1 MSDKQTIFKA
11 LQWASSFL
19 KEHGRDQNAGEILLM
34 NQLKYTRSR
43 LLAEF
48 RTELSEKDWEQFS
61 RNVKEHAAGRPVQ
74 YIMGHEVFLGRE
86 FVVNPHVLIPRP
98 ETEELVI
105 AVLKKMDRLF
115 GASKQGLRVADVGTG
130 SGAIAVTLKLERP
143 GLAVYGTDISASA
156 IDIAKKNADRLGAA
170 VRFAQGD
177 LLQPLMEIGHKFHVI
192 VSNPPYIPQGEKE
205 CLPDVVK
212 DYEPACALFGGEDG
226 LDVYR
231 RFTEQ
236 LPHVLEDRAIV
247 AFEVGAGQ
255 GDAVSQM
262 MREQFSE
269 GVTEVLYDI
278 NGKDRIVLTSL

>member
-1 MSDKQTIFKA
+1 
-11 LQWASSFL
+11 
-19 KEHGRDQNAGEILLM
+19 M

-156 IDIAKKNADRLGAA
+156 IDIAKKMPTGLER
-170 VRFAQGD
+170 
-177 LLQPLMEIGHKFHVI
+177 
-192 VSNPPYIPQGEKE
+192 PY
-205 CLPDVVK
+205 
-212 DYEPACALFGGEDG
+212 G
-226 LDVYR
+226 LR
-231 RFTEQ
+231 KGTC
-236 LPHVLEDRAIV
+236 
-247 AFEVGAGQ
+247 
-255 GDAVSQM
+255 
-262 MREQFSE
+262 FSP
-269 GVTEVLYDI
+269 
-278 NGKDRIVLTSL
+278 